1 MIKKL
6 KLRNQYADEEFVW
19 SVFAQLVT
27 ALYRCHYGEDP
38 PEVGRNVMGIGR
50 DAKPIKSKQSPYM
63 ILHRDLKPEN
73 GKFNCLDFCMVF
85 INDGISVFLDADN
98 SVKLGDFGL
107 SKILQS
113 HDFASTYVGTPFYMS
128 PEICAAERYSLYS
141 DIWSLGCIIYELCTK
156 EPPFNAR
163 THIDLFH
170 KIKAGR
176 VSPLPPVYSA
186 ELQKVINSCLQVNPN
201 SRPDT
206 AQLLNLPVVKLM
218 RKEQEVVSLGK
229 KLKNEKE
236 QADRRIKEVDEK
248 LAKMEAE
255 RELMKSE
262 LDASVRREWEVKAR
276 LEIDRQVELETE
288 RLKKLFET
296 EVIKR
301 VAAEVEQILQTG
313 NDSSTN
319 LKRSST
325 PAPDERH
332 TRPTAQPAPA
342 NTASFST
349 TGTDSDF
356 PSQTDLSSLSLESPF
371 SSKPQPM
378 KRSSR
383 TPFIRAHTVNNI
395 VAPSPMDITM
405 ADPSPTTIASLALS
419 PRRDGVGKTAQRPK
433 SNIFTEGE
441 VRWRP
446 TNASSFPTPSASE
459 DEFDESGEPDDD
471 DEDEL
476 PVLPSP
482 SRDPFKVLNKR
493 PSLTRQRTLP
503 ANNKRLASAPNL
515 FARNNVTSGAN
526 VKRPASAVPVIATSP
541 QRKGAAS
548 PIAMKTTKVPMPVV
562 SEAGSPIR
570 KKTTDVGLRPK
581 KNDGMIKTAMRNQL
595 NGRTLVEL
603 AQGRAGGTECEKPE
617 NENHKTNVKISKKEA
632 PLWDPERDEMPSP
645 FLVRGSKVVRSGQVK
660 GDFSRERLQ
669 RS

>member
-1 MIKKL
+1 M
-6 KLRNQYADEEFVW
+6 
-19 SVFAQLVT
+19 
-27 ALYRCHYGEDP
+27 
-38 PEVGRNVMGIGR
+38 
-50 DAKPIKSKQSPYM
+50 
-63 ILHRDLKPEN
+63 
-73 GKFNCLDFCMVF
+73 
-85 INDGISVFLDADN
+85 FLDADN

-128 PEICAAERYSLYS
+128 PEICAAERYSLFS

-163 THIDLFH
+163 THIELFR
-170 KIKAGR
+170 KIKTGR

-186 ELQKVINSCLQVNPN
+186 ELQKVISSCLQVNPN

-206 AQLLNLPVVKLM
+206 AQLLNLPAVKIM
-218 RKEQEVVSLGK
+218 RKEQEVVSLRRK
-229 KLKNEKE
+229 VQDEKE
-236 QADRRIKEVDEK
+236 QADRRMKEADEK
-248 LAKMEAE
+248 LAKVEAE
-255 RELMKSE
+255 RELLRSE
-262 LDASVRREWEVKAR
+262 LDASIRREWEVKAR

-296 EVIKR
+296 EVSKR
-301 VAAEVEQILQTG
+301 VAAEVEQRLQVG
-313 NDSSTN
+313 NDSSTK

-325 PAPDERH
+325 DER
-332 TRPTAQPAPA
+332 RLQPTAQPVPVD
-342 NTASFST
+342 TASFST

-371 SSKPQPM
+371 SSKSQPM
-378 KRSSR
+378 KRNSR
-383 TPFIRAHTVNNI
+383 TPFTRAHTVNNI

-446 TNASSFPTPSASE
+446 TNASSFPTPSTS
-459 DEFDESGEPDDD
+459 DDESAEPEDD

-515 FARNNVTSGAN
+515 FARNNVTSGAS
-526 VKRPASAVPVIATSP
+526 VKRPASAVPVVATSP

-548 PIAMKTTKVPMPVV
+548 PMAMKGTKVPMPVV
-562 SEAGSPIR
+562 NEAGSPIR
-570 KKTTDVGLRPK
+570 KKATDVGFRTK

-603 AQGRAGGTECEKPE
+603 AQGRAGGTDCEKSD
-617 NENHKTNVKISKKEA
+617 NEDHRTNVKASEKEA

-645 FLVRGSKVVRSGQVK
+645 FLVRGSKAIRSGQ
-660 GDFSRERLQ
+660 R
-669 RS
+669 

>member
-1 MIKKL
+1 MAFIT
-6 KLRNQYADEEFVW
+6 N
-19 SVFAQLVT
+19 
-27 ALYRCHYGEDP
+27 
-38 PEVGRNVMGIGR
+38 
-50 DAKPIKSKQSPYM
+50 
-63 ILHRDLKPEN
+63 N
-73 GKFNCLDFCMVF
+73 GL
-85 INDGISVFLDADN
+85 VFLDADN

-163 THIDLFH
+163 TYPELIH

-218 RKEQEVVSLGK
+218 RKEQEVVSLAR
-229 KLKNEKE
+229 KLKDEKE

-248 LAKMEAE
+248 LAKVEAE
-255 RELMKSE
+255 RASLRSE

-276 LEIDRQVELETE
+276 LEIDRLVELETE
-288 RLKKLFET
+288 RLQKLFEV
-296 EVIKR
+296 EVSKR
-301 VAAEVEQILQTG
+301 VAVEVEQRLQTG

-325 PAPDERH
+325 PAPDER
-332 TRPTAQPAPA
+332 RPRLTAQPAPVD
-342 NTASFST
+342 TASFST

-371 SSKPQPM
+371 SSKSQPM

-383 TPFIRAHTVNNI
+383 TPFTRAHTVNNT

-405 ADPSPTTIASLALS
+405 ADPSPATIASLALS

-433 SNIFTEGE
+433 SNIFTTGE

-446 TNASSFPTPSASE
+446 TNASSFPTPNTSG
-459 DEFDESGEPDDD
+459 DELDESVELEDDD
-471 DEDEL
+471 KDDL

-482 SRDPFKVLNKR
+482 SRDPFKALDKR

-503 ANNKRLASAPNL
+503 VNNKRLASAPNL
-515 FARNNVTSGAN
+515 FARNNVTSGTK
-526 VKRPASAVPVIATSP
+526 VKRPASAVPVVATSP
-541 QRKGAAS
+541 QRKGASS
-548 PIAMKTTKVPMPVV
+548 PMAMKGTKVPMPAV
-562 SEAGSPIR
+562 SEAGSPVR
-570 KKTTDVGLRPK
+570 KKPTDVGLRAK
-581 KNDGMIKTAMRNQL
+581 KTDGMMKTAMRNQL

-603 AQGRAGGTECEKPE
+603 AQGRASGTDCEKPE
-617 NENHKTNVKISKKEA
+617 NKDHKINVKVSEKEA

-645 FLVRGSKVVRSGQVK
+645 FLVRGSKAIRMGQ
-660 GDFSRERLQ
+660 R
-669 RS
+669 